1 MHRHSTFSYSLIK
14 HPKNTAMFVGN
25 FHTIAFKDKQHK
37 KQIDNAKFKHIHA
50 VYLNIV
56 QQ

>member
-1 MHRHSTFSYSLIK
+1 
-14 HPKNTAMFVGN
+14 MFVGN